1 MDSLDDTG
9 SDGDRALVTKVQE
22 GDRTAF
28 DLLVRK
34 YQHRILKFVT
44 RYVHDSNLALD
55 ITQESFMRAYRSIR
69 SFRGESAF
77 YTWLYR
83 IAINVAKNHL
93 SVNARR
99 LEESL
104 VESGD
109 SNGVDGIEALRNM
122 ETPEALL
129 ISDEMRQTV
138 VDAIQDLAPDLR
150 TAILLR
156 EVEGFSY
163 EAIAQAMGC
172 PVGTVRSRI
181 FRAREAI
188 NARLEPLLSGTG
200 G

>member
-1 MDSLDDTG
+1 MDSLDESG
-9 SDGDRALVTKVQE
+9 NDGDRALVSKVQE
-22 GDRTAF
+22 GDRVAF

-44 RYVHDSNLALD
+44 RYVHDANLALD

-99 LEESL
+99 FEESL
-104 VESGD
+104 AMLED
-109 SNGVDGIEALRNM
+109 PNGVDGIEALHSM

-129 ISDEMRQTV
+129 ISDEVRQAV
-138 VDAIQDLAPDLR
+138 VNAIQDLAPDLR

-163 EAIAQAMGC
+163 EAIAQAMNC

-188 NARLEPLLSGTG
+188 NARLEPLLSGSG

>member
-1 MDSLDDTG
+1 MDPLNESSL
-9 SDGDRALVTKVQE
+9 DGDRALVAKVQQ
-22 GDRTAF
+22 GDRVAF

-44 RYVHDSNLALD
+44 RYVHDANLAQD

-93 SVNARR
+93 SLNARR
-99 LEESL
+99 FEESL
-104 VESGD
+104 TESSD
-109 SNGVDGIEALRNM
+109 SNGMDGIEAM
-122 ETPEALL
+122 QSMDTPDALL
-129 ISDEMRQTV
+129 ISDEVRKAV

-163 EAIAQAMGC
+163 EAIAQAMNC

-188 NARLEPLLSGTG
+188 NARLEPHLSGSG

>member
-1 MDSLDDTG
+1 MDAWDERG
-9 SDGDRALVTKVQE
+9 SDGDRALVARAQT
-22 GDRTAF
+22 GDRVAF

-34 YQHRILKFVT
+34 YQHRIHKFVT
-44 RYVHDSNLALD
+44 RYVHDANLALD
-55 ITQESFMRAYRSIR
+55 ITQESFLRAYRSIG
-69 SFRGESAF
+69 SFRGDSAF

-93 SVNARR
+93 TLNARR

-104 VESGD
+104 AEAGET
-109 SNGVDGIEALRNM
+109 NAMDGIEALQSM
-122 ETPEALL
+122 DTPEALL
-129 ISDEMRQTV
+129 ISEEVRRAV
-138 VDAIQDLAPDLR
+138 VEAIQDLAPDLR

-188 NARLEPLLSGTG
+188 NARLEPLLSGSG

>member
-1 MDSLDDTG
+1 MDSLDESG
-9 SDGDRALVTKVQE
+9 IDGDRALVTKVQQ

-99 LEESL
+99 CEESL
-104 VESGD
+104 TESGD
-109 SNGVDGIEALRNM
+109 SNGVNGMEALHSL

-129 ISDEMRQTV
+129 ISDEVRQAV
-138 VDAIQDLAPDLR
+138 VNAIQDLAPDLR

-163 EAIAQAMGC
+163 EAIAQAMSC

-188 NARLEPLLSGTG
+188 NARLEPLLSSSG